1 MFRSYV
7 NINLIICMKSLGVG
21 SRGHVCLRAVPLI
34 YMMYGISLAMK
45 EHFVLW
51 CVQLMIHDG
60 MVLLLAL
67 VGMRCLVCAHDLS
80 NFDN

>member
-1 MFRSYV
+1 MNV
-7 NINLIICMKSLGVG
+7 HLIICMKSLGVG
-21 SRGHVCLRAVPLI
+21 SNGNVCLRAVPLI
-34 YMMYGISLAMK
+34 YMIYGIIVAMK

-51 CVQLMIHDG
+51 YVQLMIHDG

-80 NFDN
+80 MFDN